1 MPLVPPRA
9 KSPFDRLRI
18 PRPFRVLF
26 WSYLLGLVLFELGRV
41 VFLIVNIDKIA
52 GIATGDILTAFL
64 IGLRFDT
71 IITLWILLPLILLLP
86 WLPLRFAVVRWSVRV
101 YLITLFSFAFLL
113 LMADARFYDN
123 LDTHLNFL
131 ALEYFNQGNTFW
143 HLIFSDP
150 MFLPFTIAWLVM
162 VAALWLVIGR
172 ILSTA
177 LSQETNP
184 RWYAYP
190 AWFIVAVALAVLGI
204 RGRTGLSPIGWS
216 VAYFSDNQSVNQ
228 LGLNG
233 VYTLGRA
240 SMEEGHDPRLSY
252 LPEKERFPFVPLSDA
267 IDSVQTMLSEPNG
280 TWLEPRK
287 SLLRETHQPAPPWGF
302 RANVVIVLMESWS
315 GRLTGCLWPPQT
327 QLRKSLGVL
336 KFPVDLTPH
345 FDSLASRGILFT
357 DFFANGT
364 RSNYGISATLCSFP
378 ALPGRSIMTR
388 YNANQPFVA
397 LSEILNQR
405 GYTNIFAYG
414 GDLVFD
420 NMEGFLTAKGYDR
433 LLGDSYFGKENV
445 FAKWGVPD
453 HVVFQRLV
461 SLVDSLPRPFNL
473 TVFTLSNHEP
483 FDLPDSSLQRY
494 KDNSDTS
501 RLYNEQLY
509 ADRAIGRFVKQFE
522 QHSAFDSTIFVFVS
536 DHTKRGEDRY
546 LLDPLGFQIP
556 LLIYAPQL
564 LGDSARRMYNVGGQI
579 DVIPTLMGILGE
591 DYRHASWGRNL
602 LSVPYDSG
610 FAFIDDAA
618 NGAMVEK
625 RFIWRDDF
633 HARTSLLYRHEIN
646 TDHDHSDLE
655 SGPAELMKRRLR
667 LFFQAADQLS
677 TPRPPVNK

>member
-1 MPLVPPRA
+1 MPLASPRA
-9 KSPFDRLRI
+9 KSLFNRLGI
-18 PRPFRVLF
+18 PRPFRILF

-41 VFLIVNIDKIA
+41 VFLVVNSDKMA
-52 GIATGDILTAFL
+52 GIAVGNILTAFL

-86 WLPLRFAVVRWSVRV
+86 WLPLRLAVVRWSVRV
-101 YLITLFSFAFLL
+101 YLTALFSLAFLL

-150 MFLPFTIAWLVM
+150 MSLPFSIGWLVI
-162 VAALWLVIGR
+162 VAGGWFVIGR
-172 ILSTA
+172 IVSTA
-177 LSQETNP
+177 PSQKTNY
-184 RWYAYP
+184 RWYTYP

-216 VAYFSDNQSVNQ
+216 VAYFSDNQFVNQ

-267 IDSVQTMLSEPNG
+267 IDSVQGMLSQSND
-280 TWLEPRK
+280 TWLEPHQ
-287 SLLRETHQPAPPWGF
+287 SLLRETRQPAPPWGF

-315 GRLTGCLWPPQT
+315 GRLTG
-327 QLRKSLGVL
+327 SLGY
-336 KFPVDLTPH
+336 PRNLTPG

-378 ALPGRSIMTR
+378 ALPGRSVMTR
-388 YNANQPFVA
+388 YNAAHPFVA
-397 LSEILNQR
+397 LSEILHER

-420 NMEGFLTAKGYDR
+420 NMEGFLTTKGYDR
-433 LLGDSYFGKENV
+433 LLNDSYFGKEHV

-453 HVVFQRLV
+453 HIVFDRLV
-461 SLVDSLPRPFNL
+461 SMVDSLPRPFNL

-483 FDLPDSSLQRY
+483 FDLPDSSVQRY

-501 RLYNEQLY
+501 RLYNVQLY
-509 ADRAIGRFVKQFE
+509 ADRAIGRFVRQFE
-522 QHSAFDSTIFVFVS
+522 KHSTFDSTIFVFVS

-556 LLIYAPQL
+556 LLIYGPRL
-564 LGDSARRMYNVGGQI
+564 IGGEGRRVDAVGGQI
-579 DVIPTLMGILGE
+579 DLLPTLMGLLGE
-591 DYRHASWGRNL
+591 DFQHASWGHNL
-602 LSVPYDSG
+602 LALPPG
-610 FAFIDDAA
+610 ERGHAFINDGTLGGVVDS
-618 NGAMVEK
+618 

-633 HARTSLLYRHEIN
+633 SSHTSLLDRTQ
-646 TDHDHSDLE
+646 TDNGDQDVSSLHLE
-655 SGPAELMKRRLR
+655 AVERLKRRLR
-667 LFFQAADQLS
+667 IFFQAADQLS
-677 TPRPPVNK
+677 TPRPPISK